1 MGLTGAQGD
10 GGSVDVLS
18 GLETLVDQARALGP
32 GRPPDWVPTRA
43 RALGTEIAGQPSR
56 TNTGWP

>member
-1 MGLTGAQGD
+1 MGLTGAQFAA
-10 GGSVDVLS
+10 
-18 GLETLVDQARALGP
+18 LETLVDQARALGP

-43 RALGTEIAGQPSR
+43 RALGTEIAGEPSR